1 MKKLE
6 FPMQWYQEHI
16 NWMLRVVAGIFALG
30 SCFALSDDILS
41 LLDEYS
47 LELSISV
54 VLNAYFILVMQQCL
68 FLWTYA
74 KTLEKYGRSQEA
86 TVQKTLISPVTSHD
100 HQTYPVF

>member
-54 VLNAYFILVMQQCL
+54 VLNAYFILVMSNV
-68 FLWTYA
+68 FFYGHTPKHWKNMDEA
-74 KTLEKYGRSQEA
+74 KKQLSKR
-86 TVQKTLISPVTSHD
+86 H
-100 HQTYPVF
+100 